1 MKICSKN
8 LQILGIE
15 FSYLEVYLKE
25 IMKGKY
31 IDI

>member
-15 FSYLEVYLKE
+15 FSHLEVYLKE